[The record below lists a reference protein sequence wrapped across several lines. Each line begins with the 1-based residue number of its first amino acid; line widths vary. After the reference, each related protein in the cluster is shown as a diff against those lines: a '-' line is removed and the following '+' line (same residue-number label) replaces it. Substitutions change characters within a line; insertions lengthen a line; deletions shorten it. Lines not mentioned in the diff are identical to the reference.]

1 MICFLRKMKSS
12 DVFPKMIQ
20 IGWNQLTQKV
30 SNIRMIHPL
39 QLCWSRPF
47 PAFLSS
53 KSRDPERRFCP
64 ETEQLWPYYFENW
77 ITRHRTDSFSTSM
90 QYRGSCRICRSR
102 QRVRDVRRSI
112 RRCVRLKCRQSTSLN
127 NVQSPRCRSNNFAS
141 LKICL
146 SDRKTIMMT
155 ARLCD
160 QTSSMTV
167 MSRYSNVCSPQTGTP
182 ASPAIGKLTNY
193 RGSCHICPSD
203 AACHECGNRFRTQLC
218 QLAMHAVY
226 FFKSCSI
233 I

>member
-1 MICFLRKMKSS
+1 MRVDSRHDLPRKKWGYSLRAKKIGKMICFLRKMKSS

-77 ITRHRTDSFSTSM
+77 ITRYRTDSFSTSM

-146 SDRKTIMMT
+146 FQQENNHDDS
-155 ARLCD
+155 
-160 QTSSMTV
+160 QT
-167 MSRYSNVCSPQTGTP
+167 
-182 ASPAIGKLTNY
+182 L
-193 RGSCHICPSD
+193 
-203 AACHECGNRFRTQLC
+203 
-218 QLAMHAVY
+218 
-226 FFKSCSI
+226 
-233 I
+233 